1 MAASPQ
7 AQRALSLL
15 QTVDSLD
22 GKPRSGSEEAR
33 DRFLSQARFMSLSP
47 EARELFDLNRETPET
62 RKRYGRKLLGQSA
75 LLARRLVEGGV
86 RTVLVRYKGWDH
98 HVGITRAL
106 TYGFPPKLEA
116 LDQAVTAL
124 HEDLAR
130 RGLDER
136 VTVVLAS
143 EFGRTPRINPS
154 GGRDHWARASSVL
167 LFGGG
172 LKRGV
177 VVGKTD
183 ANGEAPIE
191 RPVSPAD
198 LFCTVLGALGAD
210 LEQVLH
216 TPDGRPVRTV
226 NESAKPIREIL
237 QS

>member
-1 MAASPQ
+1 M
-7 AQRALSLL
+7 
-15 QTVDSLD
+15 
-22 GKPRSGSEEAR
+22 
-33 DRFLSQARFMSLSP
+33 
-47 EARELFDLNRETPET
+47 
-62 RKRYGRKLLGQSA
+62 
-75 LLARRLVEGGV
+75 
-86 RTVLVRYKGWDH
+86 
-98 HVGITRAL
+98 
-106 TYGFPPKLEA
+106 
-116 LDQAVTAL
+116 
-124 HEDLAR
+124 
-130 RGLDER
+130 
-136 VTVVLAS
+136 LAS
-143 EFGRTPRINPS
+143 EFGRTPRINPR

-216 TPDGRPVRTV
+216 TPDGRPVRAV

-237 QS
+237 QR

>member
-1 MAASPQ
+1 
-7 AQRALSLL
+7 
-15 QTVDSLD
+15 
-22 GKPRSGSEEAR
+22 
-33 DRFLSQARFMSLSP
+33 MSLSP

-86 RTVLVRYKGWDH
+86 RTVLVRFKGWDH
-98 HVGITRAL
+98 HESIARAL

-143 EFGRTPRINPS
+143 EFGRTPRINPR

-172 LKRGV
+172 LRRGV